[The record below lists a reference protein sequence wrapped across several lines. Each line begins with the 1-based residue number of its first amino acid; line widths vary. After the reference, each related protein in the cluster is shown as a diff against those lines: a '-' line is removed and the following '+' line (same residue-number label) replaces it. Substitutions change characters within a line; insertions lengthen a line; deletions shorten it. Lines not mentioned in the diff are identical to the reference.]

1 VTPRR
6 VLVILIALGLVASGV
21 VLLARVRL
29 EARYRAVEIVLD
41 GDDWATLARR
51 EGYDRAQLYRALRAR
66 GVTSVALGEATLKRL
81 AEEGAI
87 GYAGGGALNA
97 AGRVAPLAEP
107 LRRLQARGVIRT
119 DAVYIVGSSETLG
132 FVVSRLQ
139 ALLGAGRVHALDGVV
154 AALGTPEDMEELGL
168 GFRPTDAAAV
178 RASGLEVVLRPRNF
192 RGLTPDSLRVLVE
205 SYAATTPEPT
215 LIFALNEVQGYEDLV
230 EDAAAEY
237 RRMGARFGRIEVFT
251 ARRKQ
256 RGEDRMTALMRP
268 SVIRV
273 FSITPEELLVLR
285 PAEAAARFV
294 RAAQERN
301 IRILY
306 VRPLL
311 ATPAGESPI
320 EVNLGMVERITRDLR
335 RFDFTP
341 ARSRPLPP
349 LEVPRP
355 VIWVVMVGAVALAVL
370 VLHDLARA
378 IGAPIPAPVVW
389 GLVAVGLLGGIA
401 AGATPFDGLW
411 RQLLGLAVA
420 VAGATGA
427 VVYAIPGPR
436 PRPGGLVIAGWLTL
450 LRAIVLAVIAGVFVA
465 AVLSQWAF
473 MLAFAT
479 FLGVKAAHV
488 LPVLLVGLWLGFVRT
503 DGRGWRRTADE
514 LGAWISQ
521 PLRLGTALA
530 VIVLGL
536 AAVLVLAR
544 TGNVSVPLSGV
555 EQQLRTMLEE
565 WLVAR
570 PRTKEFLVGYP
581 ALVLAGTAAALG
593 WRRAAVPLAMIG
605 AVGTAGAINSFS
617 HLHTPL
623 FYTMWRTG
631 NALLIGA
638 LLAIP
643 AVGVLL
649 WVHRRFGRF

>member
-1 VTPRR
+1 MTLRHA
-6 VLVILIALGLVASGV
+6 LVILTALGLAAAGV

-51 EGYDRAQLYRALRAR
+51 EGHDQAQLYRALRGR
-66 GVTSVALGEATLKRL
+66 GVTSVALSEATLKRL
-81 AEEGAI
+81 AEEGTI
-87 GYAGGGALNA
+87 SYAGGDALISA
-97 AGRVAPLAEP
+97 SRVAPLAGP
-107 LRRLQARGVIRT
+107 LRRLQAGGAIRT
-119 DAVYIVGSSETLG
+119 EAVYVVGSPEALE
-132 FVVSRLQ
+132 FVASRLQ
-139 ALLGAGRVHALDGVV
+139 ALLGSRRVNALDGVV
-154 AALGTPEDMEELGL
+154 AALGTPADLEELGL
-168 GFRPTDAAAV
+168 GFRPADAVAI
-178 RASGLEVVLRPRNF
+178 RATGLDVVLRPRNF
-192 RGLTPDSLRVLVE
+192 RSLTPGSLRMLVD
-205 SYAATTPEPT
+205 SYAVTAPEPT
-215 LIFALNEVQGYEDLV
+215 LIFALNEVQGYEELV
-230 EDAAAEY
+230 ADAAAEY
-237 RRMGARFGRIEVFT
+237 RRVGARFGRIEVFT

-256 RGEDRMTALMRP
+256 RGEDPMTALMRP

-285 PAEAAARFV
+285 PAEAAGRFI

-311 ATPAGESPI
+311 ATPVGDSPI
-320 EVNLGMVERITRDLR
+320 EANLGMVDLITKDLR
-335 RFDFTP
+335 RFGFTP

-349 LEVPRP
+349 LEAPRP
-355 VIWVVMVGAVALAVL
+355 VIWVVMLGAATFAVL

-378 IGAPIPAPVVW
+378 IGAPVPASVIW

-411 RQLLGLAVA
+411 RQLLGLATA

-427 VVYAIPGPR
+427 VVYAL
-436 PRPGGLVIAGWLTL
+436 PRPGRRGGAVIAGWLTL
-450 LRAIVLAVIAGVFVA
+450 LRAVVLAVIAGCFVA
-465 AVLSQWAF
+465 ALLSQWPF

-488 LPVLLVGLWLGFVRT
+488 VPVLLVGLWLAFIRT
-503 DGRGWRRTADE
+503 DGRGWRATTSEMRT
-514 LGAWISQ
+514 WVNQ
-521 PLRLGTALA
+521 PLRLGTAMA

-536 AAVLVLAR
+536 AAAMVMAR
-544 TGNVSVPLSGV
+544 TGNVNIPLSGA
-555 EQQLRTMLEE
+555 EQQLRSVLED

-593 WRRAAVPLAMIG
+593 WRRAAVPLAMAG

-623 FYTMWRTG
+623 LYTMWRTG
-631 NALLIGA
+631 NALLVGA
-638 LLAIP
+638 VLAIP
-643 AVGVLL
+643 AVVVLL
-649 WVHRRFGRF
+649 WLHRRFGRS